1 MAAISFFQGSIS
13 SFSSTIQYTHF
24 KLISTFISTLASFT
38 ASHAVDIHGVGGDV
52 VLGAVVAV
60 AGVHEAGELRGPVPA
75 GVHDLHR
82 VVVAVVGVV
91 ARLLLPPES
100 AVGAVALLRTGA
112 VVAAVCSTVAR
123 MLLLLHL
130 PPRAVDAV
138 AVPCRCRSGLLAA
151 AVDAVG
157 VAASDGQVA
166 VEVHTLQTRA
176 ETQGHHI
183 SNLVLILGHVKSMD

>member
-1 MAAISFFQGSIS
+1 M
-13 SFSSTIQYTHF
+13 
-24 KLISTFISTLASFT
+24 ISTFLSTSPSFT
-38 ASHAVDIHGVGGDV
+38 VSHAVDIHGVGGDV

-60 AGVHEAGELRGPVPA
+60 AGVHEAGELGGPVPA

-82 VVVAVVGVV
+82 VVVAVAVVV

-112 VVAAVCSTVAR
+112 VVAAR

-138 AVPCRCRSGLLAA
+138 AVPCRCRSPLLAA
-151 AVDAVG
+151 AVDAVA
-157 VAASDGQVA
+157 VPASDGQVA

-176 ETQGHHI
+176 ET
-183 SNLVLILGHVKSMD
+183 

>member
-24 KLISTFISTLASFT
+24 KLISTFISTLTSFT
-38 ASHAVDIHGVGGDV
+38 VSHTVHIHGVGGDV
-52 VLGAVVAV
+52 VLGAVVAA
-60 AGVHEAGELRGPVPA
+60 AGVHEAGELGGPVPA

-82 VVVAVVGVV
+82 VVVAVAAVVV

-112 VVAAVCSTVAR
+112 VVAAR
-123 MLLLLHL
+123 MLLLHL

-151 AVDAVG
+151 AVDAVA
-157 VAASDGQVA
+157 VPAPDGQVA

-183 SNLVLILGHVKSMD
+183 SNLVLMLKAI

>member
-1 MAAISFFQGSIS
+1 M
-13 SFSSTIQYTHF
+13 
-24 KLISTFISTLASFT
+24 ISTFISTSPSFT

-60 AGVHEAGELRGPVPA
+60 AGVHEAGELGGPVPA

-91 ARLLLPPES
+91 ARLLAPES

-112 VVAAVCSTVAR
+112 VVAAR

-138 AVPCRCRSGLLAA
+138 AVP
-151 AVDAVG
+151 
-157 VAASDGQVA
+157 ASDGQVA

-183 SNLVLILGHVKSMD
+183 SNLVLILGHVNHSGLSL

>member
-1 MAAISFFQGSIS
+1 MAAFSFFQGSIS
-13 SFSSTIQYTHF
+13 SFSSTIHSLYF
-24 KLISTFISTLASFT
+24 KLISTFISTSPSFT

-60 AGVHEAGELRGPVPA
+60 AGVHEAGELGGPVPA

-82 VVVAVVGVV
+82 VVVAVAAVV

-112 VVAAVCSTVAR
+112 VMTAVHSTVDR
-123 MLLLLHL
+123 LLLHL

-151 AVDAVG
+151 AVDAVA
-157 VAASDGQVA
+157 VPAPDGQVA
-166 VEVHTLQTRA
+166 VEVDALQTRA
-176 ETQGHHI
+176 ETQGI
-183 SNLVLILGHVKSMD
+183 TSPTLC